1 MCLPTAQSV
10 QIARL
15 TTIARLATL
24 ATLVLAASLPSP
36 ARADHP
42 AIVLESHVG
51 EKPADAE
58 PILAPL
64 VEELAKLK
72 FVTGPEV
79 VGRSFEAAASRPAV
93 AGGLPDDFAARVTRG
108 YDLWTNGKFN
118 EAVTLLGQLVET
130 ARENAGELAKNQ
142 NRALHPQLQ
151 RARIAL
157 ALSLQKL
164 GDRSAAK
171 QAMGEALR
179 GDPELKI
186 SRGMF
191 GQDAAELYHEVL
203 GELNARGPGKVIISV
218 DATGAGIYVNE
229 RLVEMGSLELNLFPG
244 EYRVVAR
251 IGDDVTRAHR
261 LGVVGG
267 GVHKLTI
274 DPAFDRTVHTG
285 PGWTGFRFESSAD
298 REREEG
304 RYAGTFATA
313 IDARQVVVVGIDMV
327 RGRRMIKGA
336 LINKLTGRELRA
348 GSIPL
353 DATPSAEQRRNLARF
368 LNGAPAT
375 PDIIVDETTGAAGPG
390 GGGGGRAARPR
401 WGGWK
406 WITGGA
412 AIAGGVI
419 GGVALAYDGRCARLV
434 ADPVPCPDSYDT
446 ALQGWLTIGGAAALA
461 GVTVYLVVTE
471 RGGQGERRAQ
481 GRAQGRDQRRADGP
495 RRTAFFAPTAGGAI
509 AGYAA
514 RF

>member
-1 MCLPTAQSV
+1 MCLSPV
-10 QIARL
+10 QI
-15 TTIARLATL
+15 ATL
-24 ATLVLAASLPSP
+24 ATLLLVASLPSP

-42 AIVLESHVG
+42 AIVLESYVG

-58 PILAPL
+58 SVLAPL
-64 VEELAKLK
+64 IEELAKLK
-72 FVTGPEV
+72 FVIGPEV
-79 VGRSFEAAASRPAV
+79 VGRSFEAAASRPAA

-108 YDLWTNGKFN
+108 YDLWTNGKFS
-118 EAVTLLGQLVET
+118 EAATLLGQLVET
-130 ARENAGELAKNQ
+130 ARENAGEFAKNQ

-179 GDPELKI
+179 GDPDLKI

-191 GQDAAELYHEVL
+191 GQDAAELYQEVL
-203 GELNARGPGKVIISV
+203 GELTARGPGKVIIAV

-251 IGDDVTRAHR
+251 IGDAVTRAHK

-285 PGWTGFRFESSAD
+285 PRWTGFLFESSAD

-313 IDARQVVVVGIDMV
+313 IDARQVVVVGIDTV

-336 LINKLTGRELRA
+336 LINKLTGRELRT

-353 DATPSAEQRRNLARF
+353 DASPSAEQRKNLARF

-375 PDIIVDETTGAAGPG
+375 PDIIVGETTDGVGRPAG
-390 GGGGGRAARPR
+390 GGDGDGGAGLPR

-406 WITGGA
+406 WIAGGA
-412 AIAGGVI
+412 AVAGGVI
-419 GGVALAYDGRCARLV
+419 GGVVLAYDGRCAKPVEDR
-434 ADPVPCPDSYDT
+434 VPCPDSYDT

-471 RGGQGERRAQ
+471 GGGQGGGRAQ
-481 GRAQGRDQRRADGP
+481 GRASGP